1 MAWRRRFPMRRRRI
15 GTRLNRRSSGRPS
28 LRRSRRYSRRRG
40 FGRAS
45 AVVNRNPITADVLFV
60 KLRYNYSS
68 AIVGGAVASVTRTW
82 RGNSIYDPDY
92 TGTGTQPMGYD
103 QYTTLYD
110 YCVILGS
117 KINLKI
123 LPGSDTVCQFCIFP
137 SLNSSSTAVTLALRE
152 IPYGRTRTGG
162 IYNIEGNTF
171 ITLKNYMSTAK
182 LYCVSKGHIKDTINY
197 AHSASTNPTNQ
208 WYWHLEVETQGGAA
222 ASSLNFT
229 YDVWIDY
236 YVMFK
241 RRTELNV
248 S

>member
-1 MAWRRRFPMRRRRI
+1 MRRTMRRTWKRRRNFGRRRSFKPY
-15 GTRLNRRSSGRPS
+15 RSS
-28 LRRSRRYSRRRG
+28 LRRRLSRPS
-40 FGRAS
+40 S
-45 AVVNRNPITADVLFV
+45 ILNRNPITADVLFT
-60 KLRYNYSS
+60 KLRFNYNGS
-68 AIVGGAVASVTRTW
+68 VTGGAVATVTRTW
-82 RGNSIYDPDY
+82 RGNSVYDPDY
-92 TGTGTQPMGYD
+92 TGTGAQPMGYD
-103 QYTTLYD
+103 QYSTLYD
-110 YCVILGS
+110 FVVVLGS
-117 KINLKI
+117 KINFKI
-123 LPGSDTVCQFCIFP
+123 LPGADTVCQFCIFP

-152 IPYGRTRTGG
+152 IPYNRTATGG

-171 ITLKNYMSTAK
+171 VRLKNYMSTAK
-182 LYCVSKGHIKDTINY
+182 IFCVSKQHIKDTINY
-197 AHSASTNPTNQ
+197 AHSNATNPTNQ